1 MNTVPAPRPALRK
14 AADALVHPAA
24 PGHGPR
30 LLRHPL
36 AGPDPAPAPAEPP
49 TLVPVAD
56 EEAPVSTEKADTEKA
71 DTGKGAS
78 GKAAPAKGAGRG
90 LSRPPGGT
98 TSDSLRRAGRRAGD
112 RKVKLAKGDKKVK
125 YTVEIPKSLRTEF
138 RAALKADRKDA
149 DAVVAGLL
157 RTWLDG

>member
-14 AADALVHPAA
+14 AADAHVHPAA
-24 PGHGPR
+24 PGRGPH
-30 LLRHPL
+30 LLRHPP
-36 AGPDPAPAPAEPP
+36 AGPAPAPEPTEAP
-49 TLVPVAD
+49 LALVP
-56 EEAPVSTEKADTEKA
+56 EP
-71 DTGKGAS
+71 GGAVP
-78 GKAAPAKGAGRG
+78 AAAAREVVGG

-125 YTVEIPKSLRTEF
+125 LTVEIPKSLRTEF
-138 RAALKADRKDA
+138 QAALKADRKKA